1 MVWACLLKHRFTP
14 GNLVTHPG
22 WMCCKSQP
30 NGQLR
35 IRSGAFNL
43 PCEHLFVNRLLLILA
58 AALWSR
64 LSKKSGDWC
73 EVSEPACRGDLS
85 LWLFFGKG
93 EDSNKCVPG
102 FCFWRSGKCYFKKK
116 KTSQLYCMKI
126 WKISLHLPALSP
138 SKGTLDEATRSGFL
152 FLPNWSHLESR
163 LGVRVRFAEASD

>member
-116 KTSQLYCMKI
+116 KNLSTILHENLKNKLTSS
-126 WKISLHLPALSP
+126 SLVAF
-138 SKGTLDEATRSGFL
+138 KGDFGWGNEARFSIL
-152 FLPNWSHLESR
+152 AELEPP
-163 LGVRVRFAEASD
+163 GV